1 MLNLLQLDLVSL
13 RLLVLTADSENLTKA
28 AEHAHMT
35 VSAASKRLAEL
46 ERVTN
51 CTLFI
56 RLPRGLQLTPAGR
69 GLAEHARNILEGA
82 QRMAHDASDYASG
95 VRGHVR
101 LFANTSAVIQFLPED
116 LAIFLAANPHVRIG
130 MEEALSDMTI
140 QAVEDGRAE
149 IGIFADNVPAPR
161 LEIKPYRRD
170 RLVVLAP
177 QSHPLAQ
184 MHSVTLAE
192 TLDYDYVAL
201 NQGSSLLKRIGD
213 AAASTGKILKVRIQ
227 VSSFDGICRMIN
239 AGLGIG
245 ILPIGSVHP
254 ELLESKLRAI
264 PLDGPWASRT
274 LYVGVAD
281 AARLSPEAANLYSY
295 LSSLETAPFMKESA

>member
-101 LFANTSAVIQFLPED
+101 LFANTSAVI
-116 LAIFLAANPHVRIG
+116 
-130 MEEALSDMTI
+130 
-140 QAVEDGRAE
+140 
-149 IGIFADNVPAPR
+149 
-161 LEIKPYRRD
+161 
-170 RLVVLAP
+170 
-177 QSHPLAQ
+177 
-184 MHSVTLAE
+184 
-192 TLDYDYVAL
+192 
-201 NQGSSLLKRIGD
+201 
-213 AAASTGKILKVRIQ
+213 
-227 VSSFDGICRMIN
+227 
-239 AGLGIG
+239 
-245 ILPIGSVHP
+245 
-254 ELLESKLRAI
+254 
-264 PLDGPWASRT
+264 
-274 LYVGVAD
+274 
-281 AARLSPEAANLYSY
+281 
-295 LSSLETAPFMKESA
+295 